1 MRLRVGGTAFGVAL
15 MLAMVIPGI
24 ASAHVVKQFGTY
36 SVAMGWLHE
45 PTYLAVENA
54 VQVIV
59 KDGAGNPVNDLAA
72 GDLSVV
78 VSTAGQ
84 QTAALPLQPSFDPDT
99 GLGTPGEYTASLI
112 PTQVGDYTFH
122 LSGSIHGTPVDET
135 ATSSGQT
142 FNSVVASTD
151 VQFPIK
157 LPAITDLS
165 TLIGRVD
172 GRVTTAGTAA
182 TQVQQSV
189 AQAQKQATQAQQVAT
204 QAQQAAGRAS
214 DDANRALLVGGLVG
228 GVGILL
234 GLAGLAVGLRVSR
247 RRP

>member
-1 MRLRVGGTAFGVAL
+1 MRLRAGGTAIGAAFVLAL
-15 MLAMVIPGI
+15 AISSA

-36 SVAMGWLHE
+36 SVAMGWLYE
-45 PTYLAVENA
+45 PTYVGVQNA

-59 KDGAGNPVNDLAA
+59 KDAAGKPVNDLQP

-122 LSGSIHGTPVDET
+122 LTGSIHGQAVDET
-135 ATSSGQT
+135 ATSSDQT
-142 FNSVVASTD
+142 FNTVTAGTD

-157 LPAITDLS
+157 LPALGDLS
-165 TLIGRVD
+165 TLIQRVD
-172 GRVTTAGTAA
+172 GRVTTAGTTAD
-182 TQVQQSV
+182 
-189 AQAQKQATQAQQVAT
+189 
-204 QAQQAAGRAS
+204 QAQQAGAQAQAAVQQAQTAASKAS
-214 DDANRALLVGGLVG
+214 DDASRALMAGLLVGGL
-228 GVGILL
+228 GVLL
-234 GLAGLAVGLRVSR
+234 GLAGLIVGLRASR
-247 RRP
+247 RRT

>member
-1 MRLRVGGTAFGVAL
+1 MRLRAGGTAIGAAVVLAL
-15 MLAMVIPGI
+15 AISSA

-36 SVAMGWLHE
+36 SVAMGWLYE
-45 PTYLAVENA
+45 PTYVGVQTA

-59 KDGAGNPVNDLAA
+59 KDAAGKPVNDLQP

-122 LSGSIHGTPVDET
+122 LTGSIHGQAVDET
-135 ATSSGQT
+135 ATSSDQT
-142 FNSVVASTD
+142 FNTVTAGTD

-157 LPAITDLS
+157 LPALGDLS
-165 TLIGRVD
+165 TLIQRVD
-172 GRVTTAGTAA
+172 GRVTTAGTTAD
-182 TQVQQSV
+182 
-189 AQAQKQATQAQQVAT
+189 
-204 QAQQAAGRAS
+204 QAQQAGAQAQAAVQQAQTAASKAS
-214 DDANRALLVGGLVG
+214 DDASRALMAGLLVGGL
-228 GVGILL
+228 GVLL
-234 GLAGLAVGLRVSR
+234 GLAGLIVGLRA
-247 RRP
+247 

>member
-1 MRLRVGGTAFGVAL
+1 MRLRAGGTAIGAAFVLAL
-15 MLAMVIPGI
+15 AISSA

-45 PTYLAVENA
+45 PTYVGVQNA

-59 KDGAGNPVNDLAA
+59 KDAAGKPVNDLQP

-122 LSGSIHGTPVDET
+122 LTGSIHGQAVDET
-135 ATSSGQT
+135 ATSSDQT
-142 FNSVVASTD
+142 FNTVTAGTD

-157 LPAITDLS
+157 LPALGDLS
-165 TLIGRVD
+165 TLIQRVD
-172 GRVTTAGTAA
+172 GRVTTAGTTAD
-182 TQVQQSV
+182 
-189 AQAQKQATQAQQVAT
+189 
-204 QAQQAAGRAS
+204 QAQQAGAQAQAAVQQAQTAASKAS
-214 DDANRALLVGGLVG
+214 DDASRALMAGLLVGGL
-228 GVGILL
+228 GVLL
-234 GLAGLAVGLRVSR
+234 GLAGLIVGLRASR
-247 RRP
+247 RRT